1 MAASRI
7 STNANLT
14 SSRNDRRQA
23 EARIRALQHRTSNT
37 LFAKGYLK
45 MLCFSLTVD
54 LDALHEELART
65 SANAN
70 SAVYDVE
77 QTYLTLMQDLQDQ
90 RDQLIR
96 RIQQAK
102 QNIQQ

>member
-1 MAASRI
+1 MSDY
-7 STNANLT
+7 S
-14 SSRNDRRQA
+14 
-23 EARIRALQHRTSNT
+23 
-37 LFAKGYLK
+37 FFFF
-45 MLCFSLTVD
+45 CFVD
-54 LDALHEELART
+54 LDALHEELTRT

-77 QTYLTLMQDLQDQ
+77 QTYLTLIQDLQDQ

-96 RIQQAK
+96 RIHQAK